1 MSATIDCRISVRE
14 LTIESHALVSRA
26 EARRLGQEVARAVAE
41 RLQSLQERRLAAF
54 QNGLELG
61 GAIEIDAVRICLRG
75 HAARHPNAG
84 EIAAVVAR
92 AVAKELAI

>member
-14 LTIESHALVSRA
+14 LIIESQAPASRA

-54 QNGLELG
+54 ESGLEPG
-61 GAIEIDAVRICLRG
+61 GAIEIEALRVCLHG
-75 HAARHPNAG
+75 QAARHPSAG
-84 EIAAVVAR
+84 EIAGAVAR
-92 AVAKELAI
+92 AVAQELGI